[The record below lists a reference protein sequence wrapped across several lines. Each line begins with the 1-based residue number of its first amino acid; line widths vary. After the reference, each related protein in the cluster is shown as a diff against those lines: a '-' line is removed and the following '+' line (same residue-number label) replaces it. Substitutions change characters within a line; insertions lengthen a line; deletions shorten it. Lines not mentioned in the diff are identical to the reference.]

1 MPKTRAGRGT
11 ALKNSILA
19 QAWFLVENQTPADI
33 EQMMESWRKEAWS
46 FYGNHTSRTNCSTNI
61 SHTTLIQDYP
71 EGGQRAPDVENFCK
85 AIHTTK
91 LRRMLEPHT
100 GQHTNY
106 VKYWMN
112 KDYGKLRQGLRL
124 LASNCDFLDL
134 SNNVPLYW
142 RVILKNIGCM
152 RGFSDAKDHGARAK
166 RAREG
171 GTNTLGGEIRQWN
184 SILSIGEILMEPI
197 FYNPRIGGPWN
208 DRIQEKVGWE
218 LEDRKKRNECHI
230 IRNSKYR
237 RDLATE
243 RLKKNIEIAEV
254 GITHMTHLIKGAE
267 ANETLDIHSWESLNE
282 KYNNPINNLPPQ
294 IHNPPGKIVAFG
306 AYERHRWEGKNVVFI
321 LELARSEEALGK
333 KWETGR
339 RFLKQTLAANTGW
352 ADEYHLIAKTTANH
366 ATHLYEHT
374 GFERDPIGGS
384 MRDFQPRP
392 EQLEEYWTVE
402 ATKFESKLRGEITEE
417 GWSYKEIEKIVTGS
431 DEGKGIK
438 KIYDKTHRSDRG
450 GDGILWSEYN
460 NKLNPHIIIIKKPEN
475 NIETEI
481 GRREAQPRKKLP
493 FSRKEYEDLIN
504 HIPITWKET
513 IKAISETKKK
523 HPSKTLI
530 ELMKSLTPMQ
540 GTWVRNSKGK
550 IGLIEDGSP
559 RTLHAFSGKAGRH
572 DGLAQL
578 LLKYNTQCQEIDTVI
593 HASRHDLL
601 CDIIFRRTL
610 KRAQLG
616 YYTVGVMGIPCSTF
630 SVARIGSN
638 GIEAPGPVRDRN
650 NPTGLNHLTPLQQ
663 T

>member
-1 MPKTRAGRGT
+1 MGTSSTKWRSLPSSLRLALAVQPDARRKGWAAEYPGTGKGLKRDQLRPNGIKGIEVPSKSTSPQHEIASVSCFADDLCLFLKDTNQLPRFKQLLEIYEEGAGALNSWEKTEGMRIGSSVGETTLPTGWKEGEDIVTSSGVIRYLGIFLGTNDEVAKKWLQRTTKRIKDKANIWRERRMPKTRAGRGT

-19 QAWFLVENQTPADI
+19 QAWFLVENQTPAGI

-184 SILSIGEILMEPI
+184 GILSIGEILMEPI

-230 IRNSKYR
+230 IRSSKYR

-254 GITHMTHLIKGAE
+254 GITHMTHLIKGAG

-282 KYNNPINNLPPQ
+282 KYNSSTNNLPPQ
-294 IHNPPGKIVAFG
+294 IHNSPEKIVAFG
-306 AYERHRWEGKNVVFI
+306 AYERHRWGGKNVVFI
-321 LELARSEEALGK
+321 LELARSEEAL
-333 KWETGR
+333 R
-339 RFLKQTLAANTGW
+339 
-352 ADEYHLIAKTTANH
+352 
-366 ATHLYEHT
+366 
-374 GFERDPIGGS
+374 
-384 MRDFQPRP
+384 
-392 EQLEEYWTVE
+392 
-402 ATKFESKLRGEITEE
+402 
-417 GWSYKEIEKIVTGS
+417 EKMG
-431 DEGKGIK
+431 
-438 KIYDKTHRSDRG
+438 DR
-450 GDGILWSEYN
+450 
-460 NKLNPHIIIIKKPEN
+460 
-475 NIETEI
+475 
-481 GRREAQPRKKLP
+481 
-493 FSRKEYEDLIN
+493 
-504 HIPITWKET
+504 
-513 IKAISETKKK
+513 
-523 HPSKTLI
+523 
-530 ELMKSLTPMQ
+530 
-540 GTWVRNSKGK
+540 
-550 IGLIEDGSP
+550 
-559 RTLHAFSGKAGRH
+559 
-572 DGLAQL
+572 
-578 LLKYNTQCQEIDTVI
+578 QEI
-593 HASRHDLL
+593 
-601 CDIIFRRTL
+601 
-610 KRAQLG
+610 
-616 YYTVGVMGIPCSTF
+616 P
-630 SVARIGSN
+630 
-638 GIEAPGPVRDRN
+638 
-650 NPTGLNHLTPLQQ
+650 Q
-663 T
+663 TDNSS